1 MKLGSRRTIVAALGT
16 AVACLLGVALALAGG
31 QAQRGGQTTSAE
43 KPLMAEDV
51 LKNVQVLRGIP
62 LDEFMGTMG
71 FFAAALSLNCTDCHV
86 AEALS
91 NWERYADETPLKQT
105 ARRMILMVRTLNQ
118 ANFGGKRE
126 VTCYTC
132 HRGSQWP
139 KVTPSLTDQY
149 GTVPDVD
156 PDEVESVQR
165 APTPG
170 APSADQ
176 ILDKYIQ
183 ALGGAQRL
191 ANLTSFVAKGTY
203 TGFDTAD
210 DKAPVEVYA
219 KAPGQRTTVAHV
231 PVGNDGTTKDSTTTY
246 DGRAGWIS
254 APNSL
259 VPMLALTGGN
269 LDGAKVDADLSF
281 PGRIKQALG
290 NWRSGFPE
298 TSIDGHEV
306 QVVQGTS
313 AGKSV
318 VKLYFDKE
326 SGLLVRQ
333 VRYANTVVGLNP
345 TRVDYSDYREVSGV
359 KLPFRWTLT
368 WTDGQSTFEM
378 SEVQP
383 NAPIDAAKFAK
394 PVP

>member
-1 MKLGSRRTIVAALGT
+1 MKLGPGPTIIRALGT
-16 AVACLLGVALALAGG
+16 AIAYLLVVALAGA
-31 QAQRGGQTTSAE
+31 QAPAGGQTTSAP
-43 KPLMAEDV
+43 KPVMAEDV

-86 AEALS
+86 GAALD
-91 NWERYADETPLKQT
+91 NWERYADDTPRKQT
-105 ARRMILMVRTLNQ
+105 TRKMVLMVRAINQ

-132 HRGSQWP
+132 HRSSFRP
-139 KVTPSLTDQY
+139 KVTPSLAEQY
-149 GTVPDVD
+149 GTPPPDD
-156 PDEVESVQR
+156 PDELESVDQ
-165 APTPG
+165 APAPR

-203 TGFDTAD
+203 TGYDTSDA
-210 DKAPVEVYA
+210 KVPVEVYA
-219 KAPGQRTTVAHV
+219 KAPGQRTTIAHV
-231 PVGNDGTTKDSTTTY
+231 PVGDGTAKDSMSVY

-254 APNSL
+254 TPNTL

-281 PGRIKQALG
+281 PGRIKQTLT
-290 NWRSGFPE
+290 NWRTGFPE
-298 TSIDGHEV
+298 TTIDDHDV
-306 QVVQGTS
+306 QIVQGIS
-313 AGKSV
+313 AGKSL
-318 VKLYFDKE
+318 VKLYFDKK
-326 SGLLVRQ
+326 SGLLIRQ
-333 VRYANTVVGLNP
+333 VRYADTVVGLNP
-345 TRVDYSDYREVSGV
+345 RQIDYSDYREVSGV
-359 KLPFRWTLT
+359 KLPFRWTET

-378 SEVQP
+378 SAVQA
-383 NAPIDAAKFAK
+383 NIPIDAAKFAK
-394 PVP
+394 PAP